1 MMFKLPLTQAQYDV
15 LISFE
20 RSTPSEVVREYFL
33 TSPDLVSPS
42 VIRNSVRTC
51 SRLEIAFK
59 RTYQALLFLSS
70 IRESGAVDEH
80 FRISDDEF
88 MSVSLFETIEPLL
101 PRYLNNP
108 THVAV
113 KVLLS
118 TGESA
123 TKVAM
128 QYGVDR
134 PNLLRKKREVLALI
148 RKVDGQVENFNRA
161 FL

>member
-1 MMFKLPLTQAQYDV
+1 MFKLPLTQAQYDV

-51 SRLEIAFK
+51 SRLDIAFK

-70 IRESGAVDEH
+70 IRENGAVDEH

-88 MSVSLFETIEPLL
+88 IVI
-101 PRYLNNP
+101 
-108 THVAV
+108 
-113 KVLLS
+113 
-118 TGESA
+118 
-123 TKVAM
+123 
-128 QYGVDR
+128 
-134 PNLLRKKREVLALI
+134 NL
-148 RKVDGQVENFNRA
+148 
-161 FL
+161 